1 MRWTDIVEVFITT
14 TLVSYLIIPMIRT
27 IAMRTGYVD
36 HPKNNKVH
44 AHPTALLGG
53 VAIYIAFV
61 AGIFT
66 TLKFAQDPHLIAIL
80 IGATLLLVIG
90 LIDDKMG
97 MMPEVKLLAQFL
109 AAMVVIKAGVRMDFL
124 HNYYLSMI
132 LTYLWIV
139 GMTNAF
145 NLLDNMNGLSAG
157 IATIAAFF
165 FGIIMWGSGQTDIA
179 IISFAIAGASLGF
192 LGHNFPNAKIFMG
205 DSGSLVLGFLLAAT
219 SVLGSWSTRFLTTSL
234 AMPIIILAYPIFD
247 TTLVTIVRLL
257 ERRSV
262 FQGGK
267 DHSSHR
273 LALLGFKKKR
283 AVLII
288 YSICVALGLI
298 ALVLQRVSLKAA
310 IGIIGVLFVCMVA
323 LGLRLAMVDTGR
335 FGRNK
340 SRRDIGLEEL

>member
-1 MRWTDIVEVFITT
+1 MRWTDIIEILVVT
-14 TLVSYLIIPMIRT
+14 TLVSYLITPMIRM
-27 IAMRTGYVD
+27 IAIKTGYLD

-53 VAIYIAFV
+53 VAIYMAFV
-61 AGIFT
+61 VGLFT
-66 TLKFAQDPHLIAIL
+66 TLKFTQDPRLSAIV
-80 IGATLLLVIG
+80 IGATLLLVVG
-90 LIDDKMG
+90 LIDDRVG

-109 AAMVVIKAGVRMDFL
+109 AAMVVIKAGVRMDFV
-124 HNYYLSMI
+124 HNYYLGMI

-139 GMTNAF
+139 GITNAF

-157 IATIAAFF
+157 IAAIAAFF
-165 FGIIMWGSGQTDIA
+165 FGITMWTGSQTEIA
-179 IISFAIAGASLGF
+179 IISFAIAGASFGF
-192 LGHNFPNAKIFMG
+192 LWHNFPNAKIFMG

-234 AMPIIILAYPIFD
+234 AMPIVILAYPIFD
-247 TTLVTIVRLL
+247 TTLVTILRLT
-257 ERRSV
+257 EGRSI

-283 AVLII
+283 AVLVI
-288 YSICVALGLI
+288 YSICLALGTT

-310 IGIIGVLFVCMVA
+310 VIIIGTLALSMLA
-323 LGLRLAMVDTGR
+323 LGVRLAMVDTGR

-340 SRRDIGLEEL
+340 NRGDDE